1 MTSDQGPPPV
11 PRITLLLMALFVGG
25 GTVGLLLNWPDGPA
39 NVDWGVWL
47 LVYGGYAYLVAAALF
62 YARTG
67 R

>member
-1 MTSDQGPPPV
+1 MDSSPPPM
-11 PRITLLLMALFVGG
+11 PRITLLLMALFVVGG
-25 GTVGLLLNWPDGPA
+25 SLGLLVRWPAGPA

-47 LVYGGYAYLVAAALF
+47 LIYGGYAYVLGAALF